1 MAKRILSL
9 EQLGA
14 VPFSSAIQTEIEKH
28 LKPLVDAGVLE
39 IDFTGKKKGLY
50 FMSFDMAITWGSTNQ
65 DRCWRYPG
73 LFGETNAVFVGAIK
87 GINYCENVRD
97 RKTCAPVFKHSP
109 DELGKQIAFT
119 ALHELGHQFGLN
131 TKTSFAGAVEG
142 GHTGDEHNFMFAL
155 PNHADY
161 KDIRVDTRF
170 TKKRTIKAGDTLSEI
185 ANQVGF
191 RRWAA
196 VQLPW
201 KWLYEFK
208 GQDGKANQQI
218 LRSGK
223 PDLIFPGEEV
233 WVPDYD
239 ARRKWRV
246 GVELSPKSF
255 TKPQLDSMTKWV
267 DEGREFVQ

>member
-1 MAKRILSL
+1 VAKRTLSL
-9 EQLGA
+9 EQLAGI
-14 VPFSSAIQTEIEKH
+14 PFASTVQTEIEKH
-28 LKPLVDAGVLE
+28 LKPIVDAGVLE
-39 IDFTGKKKGLY
+39 IDFTGKKQGLY
-50 FMSFDMAITWGSTNQ
+50 FMSFDTKYTWGAHNQ

-73 LFGETNAVFVGAIK
+73 LFGETNAVFVDAIRK
-87 GINYCENVRD
+87 INYCENVRD
-97 RKTCAPVFKHSP
+97 CRTCAPVFKHSP
-109 DELGKQIAFT
+109 DEVGKQIAST

-131 TKTSFAGAVEG
+131 TKTSFAGADVA

-161 KDIRVDTRF
+161 KDIRVDTTH
-170 TKKRTIKAGDTLSEI
+170 TKKRTIKTGDTLSEI

-191 RRWAA
+191 RRYAA

-208 GQDGKANQQI
+208 GQDGRSNQQI
-218 LRSGK
+218 LRSGN

-233 WVPDYD
+233 WVPDYA
-239 ARRKWRV
+239 ARRTWRL
-246 GVELSPKSF
+246 GLELAAMSF
-255 TKPQLDSMTKWV
+255 TKPQLDSMTKWI